1 MKFGAP
7 ESIKEL
13 YNLDLSLPED
23 FKGNASKLSGKRSNP
38 HIYIG
43 CSVWGQD
50 PWVGDIYPEGT
61 KKKDYLEEYIKHF
74 NCIELNSTFYNIKK
88 DNMRSWAKKAH
99 ESEFKYCPKFN
110 RRISHI
116 KRLKEVEDVTEYFVS
131 MCQEFG
137 DNLGMSFLQMPEN
150 FSAKYLD
157 RLEGYLKL
165 IPRDFPVAVEL
176 RHPSWFEGEAF
187 DETFEMLTS
196 LGCTAVITDTALK
209 REIIHQRFTTDKV
222 FIRFAAYELHE
233 TNYKRMD
240 EWAKKITEWIDQGI
254 SEVYF
259 FTKQED
265 ETYAPRQAD
274 YFIKKLNELA
284 GLHIK
289 SPYDR

>member
-7 ESIKEL
+7 ESPDQL
-13 YNLDLSLPED
+13 NQLDLSLPKD
-23 FKGNASKLSGKRSNP
+23 HAGNDSILNGKKESP
-38 HIYIG
+38 KVYVG

-50 PWVGDIYPEGT
+50 PWVGDVYPEGT
-61 KKKDYLEEYIKHF
+61 KKKDYLAEYIKHF
-74 NCIELNSTFYNIKK
+74 SCIELNSTFYNIKK
-88 DNMRSWAKKAH
+88 DNMRSWAEKAKGH
-99 ESEFKYCPKFN
+99 DFKFCPKFN
-110 RRISHI
+110 RRISHL
-116 KRLKEVEDVTEYFVS
+116 KRLKEVEDVTEYFVN
-131 MCQEFG
+131 MCLEFG

-187 DETFEMLTS
+187 DETFEMLQT
-196 LGCTAVITDTALK
+196 LGCAAVITDTATK
-209 REIIHQRFTTDKV
+209 REIIHQRFSSDKV

-233 TNYKRMD
+233 TNNKRMD
-240 EWAKKITEWIDQGI
+240 EWAQRITDWIEHGI

-259 FTKQED
+259 FSKQED

-274 YFIKKLNELA
+274 YFIKKLNQLA
-284 GLHIK
+284 GLELT
-289 SPYDR
+289 SPYA

>member
-7 ESIKEL
+7 DSL
-13 YNLDLSLPED
+13 DDLDNLDLSLAKD
-23 FKGNASKLSGKRSNP
+23 HIDNASVVSGGKKDAKVFV
-38 HIYIG
+38 G

-50 PWVGDIYPEGT
+50 PWVGDVYPEGT

-88 DNMRSWAKKAH
+88 DNILSWAEKAKGH
-99 ESEFKYCPKFN
+99 DFKYCPKFN
-110 RRISHI
+110 RRISHL

-131 MCQEFG
+131 ICQQFG

-165 IPRDFPVAVEL
+165 IPKDFPVAVEL

-187 DETFEMLTS
+187 NETFEMLGS

-209 REIIHQRFTTDKV
+209 RDIIHQRFTNDKV
-222 FIRFAAYELHE
+222 FIRFAAYELHDS
-233 TNYKRMD
+233 NYKRLN
-240 EWAKKITEWIDQGI
+240 EWAERITQWIEQGI

-259 FTKQED
+259 FSKQED

-274 YFIKKLNELA
+274 YFIKKLNSLA
-284 GLHIK
+284 GLSLQ
-289 SPYDR
+289 SPYT

>member
-7 ESIKEL
+7 ENIEDL
-13 YNLDLSLPED
+13 DGLDLTLPED
-23 FKGNASKLSGKRSNP
+23 HPNNQSVLSGSRKDSKVFV
-38 HIYIG
+38 G

-61 KKKDYLEEYIKHF
+61 KKKDYLQEYIRHF

-88 DNMRSWAKKAH
+88 DNMLSWAEKAKGSH
-99 ESEFKYCPKFN
+99 FKFCPKFN

-116 KRLKEVEDVTEYFVS
+116 KRLKEVEDVTEYFVT
-131 MCQEFG
+131 MCQQFG

-176 RHPSWFEGEAF
+176 RHPSWFDGEAYE
-187 DETFEMLTS
+187 ETFEMLGS
-196 LGCTAVITDTALK
+196 LGCVAVITDTAMK
-209 REIIHQRFTTDKV
+209 RDIIHQRFTTDKV
-222 FIRFAAYELHE
+222 FIRFAAYELHDS
-233 TNYKRMD
+233 NYRRLD
-240 EWAKKITEWIDQGI
+240 EWAERISHWIKMGV

-259 FTKQED
+259 FSKQED
-265 ETYAPRQAD
+265 EMYAPRQAD
-274 YFIKKLNELA
+274 YFIKKLNSLA
-284 GLHIK
+284 DLAIK
-289 SPYDR
+289 SPYD